1 MQATGDDGSHTS
13 LVPSNQKLQTLIADR
28 DLAGR
33 EALSASA
40 LSEKVQDCTATV
52 YAENT
57 RRAYLSDWKSF
68 ENWCKN
74 HDLCP
79 CPCEPQTVGAYLADH
94 SERLK
99 HSSLKRHLSA
109 ISAAQRQAGHKLDT
123 RHLAIYNVIVGI
135 RNTYSQPVV
144 RKKPLLTKD
153 ILSWCSSLGD
163 SIQELRD
170 KAMLLL
176 GFAAALR
183 RSELVA
189 LDICQSKTSIGW
201 IELKPEG
208 LLIQLTRSKTHS
220 GELQTI
226 AVPYGKGRGCP
237 VRAVKLWIDTAK
249 IFDGPLFRRINSKVV
264 TSRRLSSMHV
274 ARTVKKV
281 AAFLGKDVSE
291 FSGHSLRAGFV
302 TQAALSG
309 AREWEIQ
316 KQTRHKSLDV
326 LRVYIRDGLRWKDGA
341 ASKLGL

>member
-1 MQATGDDGSHTS
+1 MQATGDDGSYTS
-13 LVPSNQKLQTLIADR
+13 LVPSNKKLQALID
-28 DLAGR
+28 
-33 EALSASA
+33 
-40 LSEKVQDCTATV
+40 KVQDCTASV

-68 ENWCKN
+68 ETWCKK
-74 HDLCP
+74 HGLCP

-94 SERLK
+94 SRKLK

-109 ISAAQRQAGHKLDT
+109 ICAAQRQAAHKLDT
-123 RHLAIYNVIVGI
+123 RHPAIYNVMAGI

-153 ILSWCSSLGD
+153 LLSWCASLRG

-170 KAMLLL
+170 QAMLLL

-189 LDICQSKTSIGW
+189 LDICQSNTSIGW

-237 VRAVKLWIDTAK
+237 VRAIRLWVDTAK
-249 IFDGPLFRRINSKVV
+249 IFNGPLFRRINGRVV
-264 TSRRLSSMHV
+264 KSQRLSSMQV
-274 ARTVKKV
+274 SRTVKKV
-281 AAFLGKDVSE
+281 AAFLGKDTSK

-326 LRVYIRDGLRWKDGA
+326 LRIYIRDGLRWKDGA